1 MLGFSLLLIHS
12 LNTFILSFYMSV
24 GSSATNRFA
33 IHQSLT
39 NNNNNK
45 KQMSN
50 TATAT
55 TTAVPSTA
63 SSHYHFNAA
72 SSNNNSKFSYRS
84 CPICEQRLL
93 VRINGSFVYKWIS
106 THFSTHHHEWMHVVV
121 NLHES

>member
-1 MLGFSLLLIHS
+1 
-12 LNTFILSFYMSV
+12 MSV
-24 GSSATNRFA
+24 GSSAATNRFA

-39 NNNNNK
+39 NNK

-55 TTAVPSTA
+55 AVSPTA
-63 SSHYHFNAA
+63 SSHYHFNTAS

-93 VRINGSFVYKWIS
+93 VRINGSFPLY
-106 THFSTHHHEWMHVVV
+106 T
-121 NLHES
+121 